1 MPVFTHVVPEDSPMM
16 RMDAYCYS
24 VFAIFSSRNQAR
36 KAIKAASLFIDESRP
51 VPIGFLGL
59 VLN

>member
-24 VFAIFSSRNQAR
+24 VFSVFDSRNQAR
-36 KAIKAASLFIDESRP
+36 KAIKSSCLFIDGVKARTDWFP
-51 VPIGFLGL
+51 
-59 VLN
+59 